1 MGIESYLIL
10 SVSSI
15 IAIISII
22 MPFTHINRKFGV
34 RTKWSIYNNQTW
46 YYSNIIGSILM
57 LISSGITIFSFC
69 FYPSILKVAFISSII
84 AAGVLSVLLSYFV
97 YIYVIHKKP

>member
-10 SVSSI
+10 SVSII

-46 YYSNIIGSILM
+46 YYSNIIGSI
-57 LISSGITIFSFC
+57 
-69 FYPSILKVAFISSII
+69 ILKVAFISSII
-84 AAGVLSVLLSYFV
+84 AAGVLSVLFSYFV